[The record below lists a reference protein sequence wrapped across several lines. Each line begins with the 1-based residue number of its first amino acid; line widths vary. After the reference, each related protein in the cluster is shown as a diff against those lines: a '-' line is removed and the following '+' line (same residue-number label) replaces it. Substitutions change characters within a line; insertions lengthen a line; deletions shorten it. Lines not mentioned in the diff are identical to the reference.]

1 MCGLST
7 EPIIVVKQL
16 FDKNTHNLIK
26 KFLKERVPMMSVGVD
41 NDMFIRRYAHNVP
54 YFVAIH
60 RQLTEFASEQFGEPL
75 KPSYSFLSMYDDNGI
90 CPLHIDRP
98 QCYRTIDYLIQQDQ
112 AEPWPIRIGEPMSD
126 EQRQALDESGA
137 GHPQT
142 EGEIA
147 ERIAAETWTDV
158 LLEPNDA
165 VLYSGTHQWHYR
177 PKRLQGRADLVFFHF
192 VPADFDGPLN

>member
-1 MCGLST
+1 
-7 EPIIVVKQL
+7 
-16 FDKNTHNLIK
+16 
-26 KFLKERVPMMSVGVD
+26 MMSVGVD
-41 NDMFIRRYAHNVP
+41 DKDFVRRYAHNVP
-54 YFVAIH
+54 YFVNIH

-75 KPSYSFLSMYDDNGI
+75 KPSYVFLSLYEDGGI

-147 ERIAAETWTDV
+147 DRIAAETWTDA

-177 PKRLQGRADLVFFHF
+177 PERLRGRADLVFFHF
-192 VPADFDGPLN
+192 VPANFDGPLN